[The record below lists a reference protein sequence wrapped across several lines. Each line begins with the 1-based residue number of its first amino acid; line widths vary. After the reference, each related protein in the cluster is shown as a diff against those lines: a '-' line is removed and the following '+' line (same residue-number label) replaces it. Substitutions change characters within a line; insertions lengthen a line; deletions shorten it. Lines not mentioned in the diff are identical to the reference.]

1 MASTRAPRYQIQA
14 ASVKV
19 IREKGIKY
27 SVLAERCGISY
38 QRLMRIFHQNA
49 AIRGSELLALCR
61 QDVYKRQAQ
70 KGLGE
75 AEFFL

>member
-1 MASTRAPRYQIQA
+1 MNEKIIHFLKT
-14 ASVKV
+14 V
-19 IREKGIKY
+19 IRERGIKY

-61 QDVYKRQAQ
+61 QLQIEQSQLMALLDEKD
-70 KGLGE
+70 
-75 AEFFL
+75 